1 MTARR
6 LSAVV
11 SSGLV
16 PFLLAA
22 LCALGLAAS
31 SAWAETTTVTPEA
44 DTYVSSA
51 SPNKN
56 YGGLSDLFVEG
67 DPVRRAYLR
76 FTVPLPQGAVVKSA
90 ALRLYTRTAQSS
102 RGVYLND
109 VPRDDWSEMAA
120 TYGTAPAM
128 GARLGASGGWSSP
141 GWRTVPVLPEAVKP
155 GKNSVGLTTPSGYP
169 KAFAARESSQAP
181 QLVVEYSTP
190 TESPP
195 QAAVD
200 VALGKESRASSTEQS
215 GLDPAKAN
223 DGDSSTRWSSAFA
236 DDQWWQ
242 VDLGR
247 YYSIDRVGLNW
258 EGAYASRYQIETSE
272 DGNNFSDA
280 ANVEVAKPGPEV
292 TSFAPRRARHVRVRG
307 LERATPW
314 GISLWDAQVF
324 GDPTDPPPAPAC
336 SDGRDNDGDSKT
348 DHPADPGCSDTSD
361 NDESDPPPAPK
372 DPVIGAAG
380 DIASSNFNARNTAS
394 LLDDVDQVLTL
405 GDNAYPDGTLQQF
418 RDYYEPTWGR
428 HKAKTRPSP
437 GNHEYHSGGSGY
449 YDYFGALA
457 GERGKGYYSFDLGG
471 WHVVS
476 LNSASMSQ
484 TQIDWLKQDLAAN
497 PDQCTLAYW
506 HHPRWNTGSKGNNS
520 SVAPLW
526 NALYD
531 AGADVVLSGHD
542 HNYQRHAPRDKGGAV
557 DQSYGIR
564 QFTAGTGGVGLY
576 DINPSDTETFNDSTH
591 GVIKLTLRGDS
602 YDWRF
607 VPVAGKTYTD
617 SGTGRCHGKP
627 GSAPPPPPPPS
638 TSGNLAPASGA
649 LFGAWHKPSASSSW
663 TTGEYDR
670 WEAAVGRKMK
680 IDHRFVS
687 WGSTYWPGSNERWDN
702 ENGRHPMISIG
713 GSNEFPGLDAV
724 NNGSQDAWIT
734 GRADAIKALGFK
746 VLLRPL
752 WEMNGRW
759 DMPWQ
764 GSYNHSSGTTD
775 GPAKYVAA
783 WKRIVNIFRQR
794 GVDNALW
801 VWAPNCDS
809 EPNDAWNNFT
819 NYYPGDSYVDW
830 VGCDGYNFGTTGLS
844 STAWSDAFG
853 NSWDGKPS
861 VYATYPHKPFMAAE
875 TSSCEGGDK
884 GAWIT
889 QARSDIKERFPNLK
903 AFVWFDENK
912 ECDWRAESSPG
923 ALSAFRGMAGDA
935 YFNP

>member
-1 MTARR
+1 MSGPPGR
-6 LSAVV
+6 VV
-11 SSGLV
+11 
-16 PFLLAA
+16 A
-22 LCALGLAAS
+22 GLAIVVL
-31 SAWAETTTVTPEA
+31 WALAGPPAFAATVSVRPEA
-44 DTYVSSA
+44 DTYVSA
-51 SPNKN
+51 AFPRTNL
-56 YGGLSDLFVEG
+56 G
-67 DPVRRAYLR
+67 RRAELRIDRDPARRSYLR
-76 FTVPLPQGAVVKSA
+76 FDVRLPPRAVVRA
-90 ALRLYTRTAQSS
+90 ATLRLYTPTASAAEGFSVSAVSS
-102 RGVYLND
+102 TAWREYTTTHLNA
-109 VPRDDWSEMAA
+109 PPLGRRRAA
-120 TYGTAPAM
+120 G
-128 GARLGASGGWSSP
+128 GGWRRA
-141 GWRTVPVLPEAVKP
+141 GWRSVELPYGAVRA
-155 GKNSVGLTTPSGYP
+155 GKNNFSLTNPTSSLKVFRAREDVYRAPRLVVRYSIEPPPPTTPDI
-169 KAFAARESSQAP
+169 ARSKPA
-181 QLVVEYSTP
+181 T
-190 TESPP
+190 
-195 QAAVD
+195 
-200 VALGKESRASSTEQS
+200 ASSTYRAGFEPS
-215 GLDPAKAN
+215 KAN
-223 DGDSSTRWSSAFA
+223 DGSSATRWSSAFRNN
-236 DDQWWQ
+236 QWWR
-242 VDLGR
+242 VDLGGHH
-247 YYSIDRVGLNW
+247 DVGRVDLNW
-258 EGAYASRYQIETSE
+258 ERAYASRYLVETSA
-272 DGNNFSDA
+272 DGLAFSTA
-280 ANVEVAKPGPEV
+280 ADVTTGGPGPKATLFTPRKARYVRLRGV
-292 TSFAPRRARHVRVRG
+292 T
-307 LERATPW
+307 RATSS
-314 GISLWDAQVF
+314 GISFWDARVF
-324 GDPTDPPPAPAC
+324 GKPSDPPPPAKQC
-336 SDGRDNDGDSKT
+336 ADGQDNDSDSKT
-348 DHPADPGCSDTSD
+348 DFGGDPSNDSGCSDTSD

-405 GDNAYPDGTLQQF
+405 GDNAYPEGTLQQF

-428 HKAKTRPSP
+428 HKAKTKPSP

-627 GSAPPPPPPPS
+627 SSAPPPPPPPS

>member
-1 MTARR
+1 MSARR

-11 SSGLV
+11 SSSLV

-90 ALRLYTRTAQSS
+90 ALRLYTRTAQSG
-102 RGVYLND
+102 RGVDLND
-109 VPRDDWSEMAA
+109 VPRDDWSEMAV

-576 DINPSDTETFNDSTH
+576 DINPSDTETFNDTTS
-591 GVIKLTLRGDS
+591 GVVKLTLHDGS
-602 YDWRF
+602 YEWRF
-607 VPVAGKTYTD
+607 VPVAGSTYTD
-617 SGTGRCHGKP
+617 TGSGQCHGEKP
-627 GSAPPPPPPPS
+627 GSSPPA
-638 TSGNLAPASGA
+638 TSGDLAPTSGA
-649 LFGAWHKPSASSSW
+649 LLGAWHKPSPSSSW
-663 TTGEYDR
+663 STSEYER
-670 WEAAVGRKMK
+670 WEQEVGRKMK

-713 GSNEFPGLDAV
+713 GSEAFPGLDAV
-724 NNGSQDAWIT
+724 NNGSQDAWIR
-734 GRADAIKALGFK
+734 GRADAVKALGFK

-752 WEMNGRW
+752 WEMNGSW
-759 DMPWQ
+759 DMRWQ
-764 GSYNHSSGTTD
+764 GIYNHSSGATD
-775 GPAKYVAA
+775 GPAKYVTA
-783 WKRIVNIFRQR
+783 WKRIVDIFREQ
-794 GVDNALW
+794 GADNALW

-809 EPNDAWNNFT
+809 SPSDAWNHFT

-830 VGCDGYNFGTTGLS
+830 VGCDGYNFGTTQSWS
-844 STAWSDAFG
+844 SWVDWSFTFG
-853 NSWDGKPS
+853 NGWDGRPS
-861 VYATYPHKPFMAAE
+861 AYATYPQKPFMAAE
-875 TSSCEGGDK
+875 TASCEPGGDK

-889 QARSDIKERFPNLK
+889 QARNDIKARFPNLK
-903 AFVWFDENK
+903 ALVWFDENK
-912 ECDWRAESSPG
+912 ECDWRTESSAA
-923 ALSAFRGMAGDA
+923 ALSAFRALAADPH
-935 YFNP
+935 FNP